1 MRINKRYLA
10 GFGVF
15 AVTAGLYGIVSFRAY
30 SQLQSKRSLAPVAL
44 PQMTLVQP
52 VAVQVNASPDSTVSA
67 RTLPDKSAAVMAD
80 NPAQAGVFVG
90 PPTAEQKAVQDR
102 SQKSQAPQA
111 SAPVSD
117 VKEVIAGET
126 NQVQAKDVYG
136 PEDQSIKTNWKIQK
150 TVKASDKEVVVKP
163 VADEVASDFDV
174 IASADQAVND
184 EAQPDS
190 RKSWLKSLGISMK
203 QFRVI
208 QSREE
213 RLAKEVK
220 EAQKDDADGSRDLLV
235 TEYQEWL
242 REYLGPDRYVRFSEL
257 AAK

>member
-15 AVTAGLYGIVSFRAY
+15 AVTAGLYGIVAFRSY
-30 SQLQSKRSLAPVAL
+30 SQLQIKKTFSQKAPQAGLFVPQSPEVVAAE
-44 PQMTLVQP
+44 PSGQP
-52 VAVQVNASPDSTVSA
+52 VAEQVNASPNINSA
-67 RTLPDKSAAVMAD
+67 PSPQV
-80 NPAQAGVFVG
+80 GVFVG
-90 PPTAEQKAVQDR
+90 PPTAAEKAIQDR
-102 SQKSQAPQA
+102 AQKPQAPQA
-111 SAPVSD
+111 AVAIPE
-117 VKEVIAGET
+117 VKDEAADAS
-126 NQVQAKDVYG
+126 NHVQAKDVYG
-136 PEDQSIKTNWKIQK
+136 PEDQSITTNWKLQKPIQ
-150 TVKASDKEVVVKP
+150 ASKVEVEVKP

-174 IASADQAVND
+174 IASADQAVSD
-184 EAQPDS
+184 ESQPDS
-190 RKSWLKSLGISMK
+190 RESWLKSLGISMK

-208 QSREE
+208 QGREE

-220 EAQKDDADGSRDLLV
+220 EAQKDGADGSKDLLV

>member
-30 SQLQSKRSLAPVAL
+30 SQVQLKRSLAPVVSSQVSLA
-44 PQMTLVQP
+44 QP
-52 VAVQVNASPDSTVSA
+52 VAGQVNASPDAGDSSYQSTAASPDVSA
-67 RTLPDKSAAVMAD
+67 RV
-80 NPAQAGVFVG
+80 GVFVG

-102 SQKSQAPQA
+102 SQKTQAPQA
-111 SAPVSD
+111 NASASD
-117 VKEVIAGET
+117 SNVIIVDEN
-126 NQVQAKDVYG
+126 NQTQAKDVYG

-150 TVKASDKEVVVKP
+150 TVKELGKEVVVKP

-174 IASADQAVND
+174 IASADQAVD
-184 EAQPDS
+184 EESQPDS
-190 RKSWLKSLGISMK
+190 RESWLKSLGISMK
-203 QFRVI
+203 QFRII

-220 EAQKDDADGSRDLLV
+220 EAQKEGADGSRDLLV

-242 REYLGPDRYVRFSEL
+242 REYLGPDRYARFSEL
-257 AAK
+257 AAR